1 MCLFIHRENETNK
14 LKLQKIQVKLE
25 QIEAKE
31 QEILNKLK
39 ESLAITEQNKFERV
53 EAIVE
58 RDQIKIELVETQ
70 KRLKKF
76 LDEINDKIINEKQ
89 NIEIRQIE
97 EQCTQYELTI
107 DRLTREKISLATDID
122 VWKERFQQ
130 QEIDLSQ
137 TTDSIKHSIQKSI
150 SERDQANSNT
160 IQIRSDFEKLLLQSN
175 HDLLQLRYQLSSTQN
190 RLNDTESEL
199 LQSKKQ
205 CLDLTKEI
213 NRLTQEDLLQLR
225 YQLSSTQN
233 RLNDTE
239 SELLQSKK
247 QCLDLT
253 KEINRLTQENIMLK
267 SIKQSLERSR
277 EENMNAILV
286 IFNKR
291 EQDYRTIIENL
302 ELERHQSLSYLE
314 NLVHDQNTILN
325 KLQITIENQELHIK
339 LLNAYEHLEQFD
351 SQLLQHYHTHIKLQ
365 KQIIDL
371 NNQVKTYKNIVSN
384 FYYYFEIRLM

>member
-1 MCLFIHRENETNK
+1 MNMCLFIHRENETNK

-31 QEILNKLK
+31 QETLNKLK
-39 ESLAITEQNKFERV
+39 ESLAITEQDKFERV

-58 RDQIKIELVETQ
+58 RDQIKIELVEIQ

-76 LDEINDKIINEKQ
+76 LDEINDKVINEKQ
-89 NIEIRQIE
+89 NIEVIYQDRLKENTEKIRQIE

-137 TTDSIKHSIQKSI
+137 TTDSIKHTIQKSI

-175 HDLLQLRYQLSSTQN
+175 Q
-190 RLNDTESEL
+190 
-199 LQSKKQ
+199 
-205 CLDLTKEI
+205 
-213 NRLTQEDLLQLR
+213 DLLQLR

-286 IFNKR
+286 ILNKH

-325 KLQITIENQELHIK
+325 KLQVTIENQELHIK

-371 NNQVKTYKNIVSN
+371 NNQVKTYKNIIN
-384 FYYYFEIRLM
+384 KI

>member
-1 MCLFIHRENETNK
+1 MNMCLFIHRENETNK

-122 VWKERFQQ
+122 
-130 QEIDLSQ
+130 

-175 HDLLQLRYQLSSTQN
+175 H
-190 RLNDTESEL
+190 
-199 LQSKKQ
+199 
-205 CLDLTKEI
+205 
-213 NRLTQEDLLQLR
+213 DLLQLR

-365 KQIIDL
+365 KRIIDL
-371 NNQVKTYKNIVSN
+371 NNQVKTYENIINKIKVEDLIA
-384 FYYYFEIRLM
+384 YPQRLTLISQ